1 MIFAINLIAASI
13 SYCNHIA
20 SYFEHVQ
27 KLTKRTLHLI
37 NSPKTY
43 SSRVQHLG
51 VLSGFAEYF
60 RAFGAFRAVFPPAG
74 RSFSAPA
81 VRKIPPHTVYGPRA
95 RADADA
101 MKPSDHEILKNS
113 FQKMIIFSKR

>member
-81 VRKIPPHTVYGPRA
+81 VRKIPPHTVYMDPGPA
-95 RADADA
+95 
-101 MKPSDHEILKNS
+101 E
-113 FQKMIIFSKR
+113 